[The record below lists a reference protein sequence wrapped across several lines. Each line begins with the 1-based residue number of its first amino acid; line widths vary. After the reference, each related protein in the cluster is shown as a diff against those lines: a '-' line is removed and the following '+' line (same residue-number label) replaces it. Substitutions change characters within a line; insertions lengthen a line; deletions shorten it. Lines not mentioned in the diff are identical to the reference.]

1 MKARNRGAIMQGLNL
16 EIIKSLKLK
25 NAPIS
30 LQNKFENI
38 YNSIRIKK
46 NRLEVSFENLSN
58 LFNSFIQLSFSGKL
72 NLEVSVEL
80 DALLEEI
87 DLKKNENDLFSI
99 ITNEE
104 YLLSLVN
111 RLNNQ
116 EFENQDLYDK
126 AKHATF
132 QLLKEEER
140 IDQEYDDKSKSLKLI
155 VK

>member
-1 MKARNRGAIMQGLNL
+1 MGY
-16 EIIKSLKLK
+16 
-25 NAPIS
+25 
-30 LQNKFENI
+30 F
-38 YNSIRIKK
+38 
-46 NRLEVSFENLSN
+46 

>member
-1 MKARNRGAIMQGLNL
+1 MIFSLSVAFILPCTKAIFTFD
-16 EIIKSLKLK
+16 KD
-25 NAPIS
+25 
-30 LQNKFENI
+30 FF
-38 YNSIRIKK
+38 NSILQR
-46 NRLEVSFENLSN
+46 
-58 LFNSFIQLSFSGKL
+58 SFSGKL
-72 NLEVSVEL
+72 DLNVSVEL

-87 DLKKNENDLFSI
+87 DLQKPENDLFSI

-126 AKHATF
+126 AKHVAF

-140 IDQEYDDKSKSLKLI
+140 LAQEYDEQSKILKLVI
-155 VK
+155 K